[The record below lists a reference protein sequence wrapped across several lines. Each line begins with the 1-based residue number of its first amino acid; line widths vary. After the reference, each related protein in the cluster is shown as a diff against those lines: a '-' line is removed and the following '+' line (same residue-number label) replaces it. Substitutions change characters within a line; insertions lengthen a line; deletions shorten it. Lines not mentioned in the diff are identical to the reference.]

1 MGGGEKEERTEG
13 EKMGERGERGRE
25 GGKGTIRKQKKK
37 MMPEDVG
44 RKEERSEK
52 AVNGWGQTGGEIK

>member
-25 GGKGTIRKQKKK
+25 GGKEKWKRKQKKK
-37 MMPEDVG
+37 DDVG
-44 RKEERSEK
+44 RREERSEK
-52 AVNGWGQTGGEIK
+52 AGNGWGQTGGEMK